1 MDTIFL
7 DLSKAFGKVPT
18 SKLVR
23 RLKRCGFRGK
33 ILAFCRNFL
42 EGRRQIVIANGQT
55 SEEREVTSGTPQG
68 ACLSPLFFCLYIS
81 PVVDLLETFTKEE
94 EEKQKDIPENKKRS
108 FWAFF
113 FADDSKLS
121 GSFKEEKEM
130 NTLQNCQDLTLG

>member
-1 MDTIFL
+1 M
-7 DLSKAFGKVPT
+7 SKAFDKVPT
-18 SKLVR
+18 SQLVR

-42 EGRRQIVIANGQT
+42 EGRRQIVIANGRS

-68 ACLSPLFFCLYIS
+68 VCLSPLFFCLYIS

-94 EEKQKDIPENKKRS
+94 AEKQKDIPEKKKRRC
-108 FWAFF
+108 WAFL

-121 GSFKEEKEM
+121 GSIKEEEDM
-130 NTLQNCQDLTLG
+130 NTLQKCLDLTLG